1 MSGVPTCKKQRSG
14 TLVVS
19 QIIFYCCLMAWRS
32 FCAEHE
38 KAGARSGAG
47 DTSEEGFIEAGA
59 QELQQLYADASLEM
73 CRLLSQQR
81 LVLVLDLDH
90 TLVNSARQTEI
101 DAEHLKVL
109 SPSELE
115 STVMHREPLPI
126 RLSTLQLNQQYL
138 GTLVISQLFRKP
150 CLHAGICLNRQLFG
164 PKYAWLSRQ
173 RQKTMPAA

>member
-101 DAEHLKVL
+101 DSEHLKVPP
-109 SPSELE
+109 SSELT
-115 STVMHREPLPI
+115 STVMLRELLP
-126 RLSTLQLNQQYL
+126 
-138 GTLVISQLFRKP
+138 
-150 CLHAGICLNRQLFG
+150 
-164 PKYAWLSRQ
+164 AWLSRVCFS
-173 RQKTMPAA
+173 MMCNIMAC